1 MVARTLKRA
10 VYILVATSG
19 VGLALVALFLLT
31 QTVQKSGDFDRMQE
45 IILWI
50 NIIGGV
56 LLVALLIGNLAR
68 LFRDYRTNVPGAK
81 LKARMVGMFVGL
93 AVLPLIVVFYFST
106 QFINRGIDSWFN
118 VEVEDGLNN
127 ALALSRAALEFQ
139 KRRNLQST
147 QAAAQRLSISSD
159 RQLVFEL
166 GMLRRESGASEM
178 TLYGE
183 NNTVLA
189 TSSDSATA
197 SLPELLTEEVIL
209 QMQQARP
216 FVSLESMSSGRVEV
230 RTAVVFTY
238 RGGRAQ
244 QARVL
249 QALYPVADRLGK
261 DGGQCRALLP
271 GVPATRVLP

>member
-1 MVARTLKRA
+1 MVPRALKRA
-10 VYILVATSG
+10 VYMLFALSG
-19 VGLALVALFLLT
+19 VGLALAALFLLT
-31 QTVQKSGDFDRMQE
+31 QTVQQSDDFDRLQDV
-45 IILWI
+45 ILAI
-50 NIIGGV
+50 NLAGGV
-56 LLVALLIGNLAR
+56 LLIALLIGNLAR
-68 LFRDYRTNVPGAK
+68 LAREYRGNVPGAK

-93 AVLPLIVVFYFST
+93 AVLPLLVVFYFST

-118 VEVEDGLNN
+118 VEVEDGLDN

-147 QAAAQRLSISSD
+147 QLAARRLAVANE

-166 GMLRRESGASEM
+166 GMLRRESGASEL

-216 FVSLESMSSGRVEV
+216 FVSLESMASGRVEV
-230 RTAVVFTY
+230 RTAVVFTH
-238 RGGRAQ
+238 RGGR
-244 QARVL
+244 
-249 QALYPVADRLGK
+249 
-261 DGGQCRALLP
+261 
-271 GVPATRVLP
+271 T